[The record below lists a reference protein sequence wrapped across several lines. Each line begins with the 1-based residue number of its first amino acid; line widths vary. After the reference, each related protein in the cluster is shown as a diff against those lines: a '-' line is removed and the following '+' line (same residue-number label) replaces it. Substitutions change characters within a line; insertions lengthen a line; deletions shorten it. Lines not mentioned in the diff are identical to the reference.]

1 MQEIFKDKVFG
12 TSGADDDDDDGDAQ
26 DGGEAVRKDTDCEP
40 VFFHC
45 LLKAL
50 YDTLLGSWSVA
61 GILDLSPG
69 QGELAKSAIEKRLSY
84 VGICLS
90 EAHAVKL
97 KQARVF
103 LLNGLIKKNVVM
115 TDVLQTLFFRL
126 ISPGT
131 HSTHQASHGHRRVW
145 AVCA

>member
-12 TSGADDDDDDGDAQ
+12 SPSGADDDDDDGAE
-26 DGGEAVRKDTDCEP
+26 DGDEAVRKDTDCEP
-40 VFFHC
+40 VFYHC
-45 LLKAL
+45 LPKAL
-50 YDTLLGSWSVA
+50 YDTLLGSWSVTA
-61 GILDLSPG
+61 VLDLSPG

-103 LLNGLIKKNVVM
+103 V
-115 TDVLQTLFFRL
+115 
-126 ISPGT
+126 
-131 HSTHQASHGHRRVW
+131 
-145 AVCA
+145 